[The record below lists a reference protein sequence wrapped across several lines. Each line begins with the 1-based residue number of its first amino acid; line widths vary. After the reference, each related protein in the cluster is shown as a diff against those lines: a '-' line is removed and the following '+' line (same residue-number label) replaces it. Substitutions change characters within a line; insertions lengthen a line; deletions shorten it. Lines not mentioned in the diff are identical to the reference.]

1 MINTIDINK
10 IDIEKYKG
18 LYRKFLD
25 RRETVTLSFMDEKG
39 FPFSSCT
46 PFVELNGK
54 LYVYLSE
61 VAEHFKLMQMNERVD
76 ALIIAD
82 EVDSNNRFATE
93 RVRWSCRPKKI
104 GNDGYE
110 EVFDLFN
117 AKFGEKM
124 MNVLRGMDFSLFE
137 LTPESGR
144 YVVGFG
150 LAFDTN
156 IDASQFSHVYA
167 EHKMRKRDGK

>member
-1 MINTIDINK
+1 MTQTIDIKK
-10 IDIEKYKG
+10 IDLEKYKG
-18 LYRKFLD
+18 LYREFLD
-25 RRETVTLSFMDEKG
+25 RRETVTLSFIDENG
-39 FPFSSCT
+39 LPFSSCT
-46 PFVELNGK
+46 PFVELNGR

-82 EVDSNNRFATE
+82 ESDTKNRFATE
-93 RVRWSCRPKKI
+93 RVRWSCSPKKV
-104 GNDGYE
+104 GNDGFE

-117 AKFGEKM
+117 VKFGEKM
-124 MNVLRGMDFSLFE
+124 MSVLRGMDFSLFE

-156 IDASQFSHVYA
+156 MDASQFSHVYA
-167 EHKMRKRDGK
+167 EHKMRKTGGK